1 MGQGDGPD
9 CEGSDRDGSQ
19 RNVSRGDVSRWDV
32 SKWEHQP
39 LRLPPGVSRV
49 TAATQLAVQAE
60 FAGWEL
66 SRVRLYADGTRRVW
80 LRRRRTATAQP
91 GLSV

>member
-1 MGQGDGPD
+1 MEIGEGDGPD
-9 CEGSDRDGSQ
+9 
-19 RNVSRGDVSRWDV
+19 
-32 SKWEHQP
+32 WEYQP
-39 LRLPPGVSRV
+39 LRLPRGISRL

-66 SRVRLYADGTRRVW
+66 SRVRLYADGTRTVW
-80 LRRRRTATAQP
+80 LRRQRSSAALP

>member
-1 MGQGDGPD
+1 MIETVDGDSLD
-9 CEGSDRDGSQ
+9 
-19 RNVSRGDVSRWDV
+19 WDYQD
-32 SKWEHQP
+32 WEYQP
-39 LRLPPGVSRV
+39 LRLPRGVSRL

-66 SRVRLYADGTRRVW
+66 SRVRLYSDGTRTVW
-80 LRRRRTATAQP
+80 LRRRRTSAAQP